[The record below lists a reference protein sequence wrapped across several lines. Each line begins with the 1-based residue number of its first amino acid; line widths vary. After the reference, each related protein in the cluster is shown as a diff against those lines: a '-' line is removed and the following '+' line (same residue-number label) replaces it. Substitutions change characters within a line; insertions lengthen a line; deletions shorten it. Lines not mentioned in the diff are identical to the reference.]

1 MNMLLKKLLSR
12 YMAPAGEDGTDTGGT
27 DTGSEDRGD
36 DFTPTGDD
44 EAGEGADDG
53 QAAGAVEDGA
63 GEDAAGAGDGGQGAA
78 DGADEPEDE
87 RGQRSPGIPKGRF
100 NEVNER
106 RKELE
111 SENERLKREL
121 AEARAAQPAAPAAPA
136 AAHVATAAQPE
147 ATVFDVAAKEQE
159 YAAALIEGD
168 TGKAAMIRGEI
179 NSHLIEQATQ
189 QAEGNIA
196 RRSAQQMLQAEVEVT
211 LKTYPWLDTPD
222 GVEARELIVAL
233 RDRMHHQGM
242 ALHEALRHAVAKIA
256 PRFKPADDD
265 DTPSGDL
272 SGSTKG
278 VDTRSSEAVRRGAAD
293 AVAQPPAMQ
302 VGIGNRATPAARVDV
317 TAMDDEQFAALSPAE
332 KSRLRGD

>member
-53 QAAGAVEDGA
+53 QSAGAGEDGA
-63 GEDAAGAGDGGQGAA
+63 GEDVAGVGDGDQAAA

-121 AEARAAQPAAPAAPA
+121 AEARAAQPAAPAAA
-136 AAHVATAAQPE
+136 YVATAAQPE
-147 ATVFDVAAKEQE
+147 AAVFDVAAKEQE

-168 TGKAAMIRGEI
+168 TGKAAKIRGEI
-179 NSHLIEQATQ
+179 NSHLVEQATQ

-222 GVEARELIVAL
+222 GAEALDLIMAA
-233 RDRMHHQGM
+233 RDRAIYQGV
-242 ALHEALRHAVAKIA
+242 AAHEALRSAVAKIA
-256 PRFKPADDD
+256 PRFKPTEDD

-272 SGSTKG
+272 SGGAKG

-302 VGIGNRATPAARVDV
+302 VGVGNRATPASRVDV

>member
-44 EAGEGADDG
+44 EAGGGADNG
-53 QAAGAVEDGA
+53 QS
-63 GEDAAGAGDGGQGAA
+63 AGAGDGGQSAA
-78 DGADEPEDE
+78 DGAGEPEDE
-87 RGQRSPGIPKGRF
+87 RGQRGPGIPKGRF

-121 AEARAAQPAAPAAPA
+121 AEARAAQPAAPAA
-136 AAHVATAAQPE
+136 AHVATAAQPE
-147 ATVFDVAAKEQE
+147 VAVFDVAAKEQE

-196 RRSAQQMLQAEVEVT
+196 RRSAQQLLQAEVEVT

-222 GVEARELIVAL
+222 GAEALDLIMAARDRAIYQGVAAHQAL
-233 RDRMHHQGM
+233 RS
-242 ALHEALRHAVAKIA
+242 AVARIA
-256 PRFKPADDD
+256 PRFKPTEDD

-272 SGSTKG
+272 SGGAKG

-302 VGIGNRATPAARVDV
+302 VGVGNRATPAARVDV

>member
-36 DFTPTGDD
+36 DFTPTGAG

-53 QAAGAVEDGA
+53 QSAGA
-63 GEDAAGAGDGGQGAA
+63 GEDAAGAGDGGQRAA

-147 ATVFDVAAKEQE
+147 VAVFDVAAKEQE

-196 RRSAQQMLQAEVEVT
+196 RRSAQQLLQAEVEVT

-222 GVEARELIVAL
+222 GADALDLIMAARDRAISQGVAPHQAL
-233 RDRMHHQGM
+233 RS
-242 ALHEALRHAVAKIA
+242 AVAKIA
-256 PRFKPADDD
+256 PRFKPTEDDD
-265 DTPSGDL
+265 PPSGDL
-272 SGSTKG
+272 SGATKG
-278 VDTRSSEAVRRGAAD
+278 ADTRSSEAVRRGAAD

-302 VGIGNRATPAARVDV
+302 VGVGNRATPAARVDV

>member
-36 DFTPTGDD
+36 DFTPTGAG

-53 QAAGAVEDGA
+53 QSAGA
-63 GEDAAGAGDGGQGAA
+63 GEDAAGAGDGGQSAA

-87 RGQRSPGIPKGRF
+87 RVQRSPGIPKGRF

-121 AEARAAQPAAPAAPA
+121 AEARAAQPAAPAA
-136 AAHVATAAQPE
+136 AHVATAAQPE
-147 ATVFDVAAKEQE
+147 VAVFDVAAKEQE

-168 TGKAAMIRGEI
+168 TDKAAMIRGEI

-196 RRSAQQMLQAEVEVT
+196 RRSAQQLLQAEVEVT

-222 GVEARELIVAL
+222 GADALDLIMAARDRAISQGVAPHQAL
-233 RDRMHHQGM
+233 RS
-242 ALHEALRHAVAKIA
+242 AVAKIA
-256 PRFKPADDD
+256 PRFKPTEDD

-272 SGSTKG
+272 PGSTKAG
-278 VDTRSSEAVRRGAAD
+278 DTRPSEAVRRGAAD

-302 VGIGNRATPAARVDV
+302 VGVGNRATPASRVDV

>member
-44 EAGEGADDG
+44 EAGEGADVG
-53 QAAGAVEDGA
+53 QSAGAGEDGA
-63 GEDAAGAGDGGQGAA
+63 GEDAAGAGDGGQSAA

-121 AEARAAQPAAPAAPA
+121 AEARAAQPAAPAA
-136 AAHVATAAQPE
+136 AHVATAAQPE
-147 ATVFDVAAKEQE
+147 VAVFDVAAKEQE

-196 RRSAQQMLQAEVEVT
+196 RRSAQQLLQAEVEVT

-222 GVEARELIVAL
+222 GADALDLIMAARDRAISQGFAPHQAL
-233 RDRMHHQGM
+233 RS
-242 ALHEALRHAVAKIA
+242 AVAKIA
-256 PRFKPADDD
+256 PRFKPTEDD
-265 DTPSGDL
+265 DTPSGGL
-272 SGSTKG
+272 PGGAKAE
-278 VDTRSSEAVRRGAAD
+278 DTRSSEAVRRGAAD

-302 VGIGNRATPAARVDV
+302 VGVGNRATPAARVDV

>member
-53 QAAGAVEDGA
+53 QSAGAGEDGA
-63 GEDAAGAGDGGQGAA
+63 GEDAAGAGDGGQSAA

-147 ATVFDVAAKEQE
+147 VAVFDVAAKEQE

-196 RRSAQQMLQAEVEVT
+196 RRSAQQLLQAEVEVT

-222 GVEARELIVAL
+222 GADALDLIMAARDRAISQGVAPHQAL
-233 RDRMHHQGM
+233 RS
-242 ALHEALRHAVAKIA
+242 AVAKIA
-256 PRFKPADDD
+256 PRFKPTEDD
-265 DTPSGDL
+265 DTPSGGL
-272 SGSTKG
+272 PGGAKAE
-278 VDTRSSEAVRRGAAD
+278 DTRSSEAVRRGAAD

-302 VGIGNRATPAARVDV
+302 VGVGNRATPASRVDV

>member
-53 QAAGAVEDGA
+53 QSAGAGEDGA
-63 GEDAAGAGDGGQGAA
+63 GEDAAGAGDGGQSAA

-121 AEARAAQPAAPAAPA
+121 AEARAAQPAAPAA
-136 AAHVATAAQPE
+136 AHVATAAQPE
-147 ATVFDVAAKEQE
+147 VAVFDVAAKEQE
-159 YAAALIEGD
+159 YADALIEGD

-196 RRSAQQMLQAEVEVT
+196 RRSAQQLLQAEVEVT

-222 GVEARELIVAL
+222 GAEALDLILAARDRAISQGVAPHQAL
-233 RDRMHHQGM
+233 RS
-242 ALHEALRHAVAKIA
+242 AVTKIA
-256 PRFKPADDD
+256 PRFKPTEDD

-302 VGIGNRATPAARVDV
+302 VGVGNRATPAARVDV
-317 TAMDDEQFAALSPAE
+317 AAMDDEQFAALSPAE

>member
-27 DTGSEDRGD
+27 DTGGTDTGSEDRGD

-44 EAGEGADDG
+44 EAGGGADNG
-53 QAAGAVEDGA
+53 QS
-63 GEDAAGAGDGGQGAA
+63 AGAGDGGQSAA
-78 DGADEPEDE
+78 DGAGEPEDE
-87 RGQRSPGIPKGRF
+87 RGQRGPGIPKGRF

-121 AEARAAQPAAPAAPA
+121 AEARAAQPAAPAA
-136 AAHVATAAQPE
+136 AHVATAAQPE
-147 ATVFDVAAKEQE
+147 VAVFDVAAKEQE

-196 RRSAQQMLQAEVEVT
+196 RRSAQQLLQAEVEVT

-222 GVEARELIVAL
+222 GAEALDLIMAARDRAIYQGVAAHQAL
-233 RDRMHHQGM
+233 RS
-242 ALHEALRHAVAKIA
+242 AVARIA
-256 PRFKPADDD
+256 PRFKPTEDD

-272 SGSTKG
+272 SGGAKG

-302 VGIGNRATPAARVDV
+302 VGVGNRATPAARVDV

>member
-53 QAAGAVEDGA
+53 QSAGA
-63 GEDAAGAGDGGQGAA
+63 GEDAAGAGDGGQSAA

-121 AEARAAQPAAPAAPA
+121 AEARAAQPAAPAA
-136 AAHVATAAQPE
+136 AHVATAAQPE
-147 ATVFDVAAKEQE
+147 VAVFDVAAKEQE
-159 YAAALIEGD
+159 YADALIEGD

-196 RRSAQQMLQAEVEVT
+196 RRSAQQLLQAEVEVT

-222 GVEARELIVAL
+222 GADALDLIMAARDRAISQGVAPHQAL
-233 RDRMHHQGM
+233 RS
-242 ALHEALRHAVAKIA
+242 AVTKIA
-256 PRFKPADDD
+256 PRFKPTEDD

-272 SGSTKG
+272 PGSTKAG
-278 VDTRSSEAVRRGAAD
+278 DTRPSEAVRRGAAD

-302 VGIGNRATPAARVDV
+302 VGVGNRATPAARVDV
-317 TAMDDEQFAALSPAE
+317 MAMDDEQFAALSPAE

>member
-27 DTGSEDRGD
+27 DTGVEDRGD
-36 DFTPTGDD
+36 DFTPTGEDD
-44 EAGEGADDG
+44 TGEGTGDG
-53 QAAGAVEDGA
+53 QAAGAGEADAGDDAGGA
-63 GEDAAGAGDGGQGAA
+63 GQAAADGA

-147 ATVFDVAAKEQE
+147 VAVFDVAAKEQE

-179 NSHLIEQATQ
+179 NSHLVEQATQ

-196 RRSAQQMLQAEVEVT
+196 RRSAQQLLQAEVEVT

-222 GVEARELIVAL
+222 GAEALELIMAA
-233 RDRMHHQGM
+233 RDRAISQGM
-242 ALHEALRHAVAKIA
+242 APHQALRNAVSKIA
-256 PRFKPADDD
+256 PRFAPESEAP
-265 DTPSGDL
+265 PSRGL
-272 SGSTKG
+272 PGG
-278 VDTRSSEAVRRGAAD
+278 EGGGDTRSSNAVRRGAAD

-302 VGIGNRATPAARVDV
+302 VGVGNRATPAARVDV
-317 TAMDDEQFAALSPAE
+317 ATLDDEQFAALSPAE

>member
-53 QAAGAVEDGA
+53 QSAGAGEDGA
-63 GEDAAGAGDGGQGAA
+63 GEDAAGAGDGGQSAA

-121 AEARAAQPAAPAAPA
+121 AEARAAQPAAPAA
-136 AAHVATAAQPE
+136 AHVATAAQPE
-147 ATVFDVAAKEQE
+147 VAVFDVAAKEQE
-159 YAAALIEGD
+159 YADALIEGD

-196 RRSAQQMLQAEVEVT
+196 RRSAQQLLQAEVEVT

-222 GVEARELIVAL
+222 GAEALDLILAARDRAISQGVAPHQAL
-233 RDRMHHQGM
+233 RS
-242 ALHEALRHAVAKIA
+242 AVAKIA
-256 PRFKPADDD
+256 PRFKPTEDD

-302 VGIGNRATPAARVDV
+302 VGVGNRATPASRVDV

>member
-1 MNMLLKKLLSR
+1 MNMLLKKLLSS

-27 DTGSEDRGD
+27 GTGSEDRGD
-36 DFTPTGDD
+36 DFTPTGEDD
-44 EAGEGADDG
+44 TGEGTGDG
-53 QAAGAVEDGA
+53 QAAGAGEADA
-63 GEDAAGAGDGGQGAA
+63 GDDAAGAGDGGQSAA

-121 AEARAAQPAAPAAPA
+121 AEARAAQPAAPAA
-136 AAHVATAAQPE
+136 AHVATAAQPE
-147 ATVFDVAAKEQE
+147 VAVFDVAAKEQE
-159 YAAALIEGD
+159 YADALIEGD
-168 TGKAAMIRGEI
+168 TGKAAKIRGEI
-179 NSHLIEQATQ
+179 NSHLVEQATQ

-222 GVEARELIVAL
+222 GADALDLIMAARDRAISQGVAAHQAL
-233 RDRMHHQGM
+233 RS
-242 ALHEALRHAVAKIA
+242 AVAKIA
-256 PRFKPADDD
+256 PRFKPTEDD
-265 DTPSGDL
+265 DTPSGGL
-272 SGSTKG
+272 PGGAKAE
-278 VDTRSSEAVRRGAAD
+278 DTRSSEAVRRGAAD

-302 VGIGNRATPAARVDV
+302 VGVGNRATPASRVDV
-317 TAMDDEQFAALSPAE
+317 TAMDDEQFSALSPAE

>member
-27 DTGSEDRGD
+27 DTGVEDRGD
-36 DFTPTGDD
+36 DFTPTGEDD
-44 EAGEGADDG
+44 TVEGTGDG
-53 QAAGAVEDGA
+53 QAAGAGEADAGDDAGGA
-63 GEDAAGAGDGGQGAA
+63 GQAAA

-87 RGQRSPGIPKGRF
+87 RVQRSQGIPKGRF

-121 AEARAAQPAAPAAPA
+121 AEARAAQPAAPAA
-136 AAHVATAAQPE
+136 AHVATAAQPE
-147 ATVFDVAAKEQE
+147 VAVFDVAAKEQE
-159 YAAALIEGD
+159 YADALIDGD
-168 TGKAAMIRGEI
+168 TGKAAKIRGEI

-196 RRSAQQMLQAEVEVT
+196 RRGAQQMLQAEVEVT

-222 GVEARELIVAL
+222 GAEALDLIMAA
-233 RDRMHHQGM
+233 RDRAISQGM
-242 ALHEALRHAVAKIA
+242 APHQALRSAVARIA
-256 PRFKPADDD
+256 PRFKPVEDD
-265 DTPSGDL
+265 DTPSGGL
-272 SGSTKG
+272 PGGAKAE
-278 VDTRSSEAVRRGAAD
+278 DTRSSEAVRRGAAD

-302 VGIGNRATPAARVDV
+302 VGVGNRATPASRVDV

>member
-53 QAAGAVEDGA
+53 QSAGAGEDGA
-63 GEDAAGAGDGGQGAA
+63 GEDAAGAGDGGQSAA

-147 ATVFDVAAKEQE
+147 AAVFDVAAKEHE
-159 YAAALIEGD
+159 YATALIEGD
-168 TGKAAMIRGEI
+168 TARAAKIRGEI
-179 NSHLIEQATQ
+179 NSHLVEQATQ

-196 RRSAQQMLQAEVEVT
+196 RRSAAQLLQDEVKAT
-211 LKTYPWLDTPD
+211 LSAHSWLDTPEGAD
-222 GVEARELIVAL
+222 ALDLIVAA
-233 RDRMHHQGM
+233 RDRAIAQGV
-242 ALHEALRHAVAKIA
+242 APHLALRSAVAKIA
-256 PRFKPADDD
+256 PRFKPTEDD

-272 SGSTKG
+272 PGSTKAG
-278 VDTRSSEAVRRGAAD
+278 DTRPSEAVRRGAAD

-302 VGIGNRATPAARVDV
+302 VGVGNRATPASRVDV

>member
-27 DTGSEDRGD
+27 DTGGTDTGSEDRGD

-44 EAGEGADDG
+44 EAGGGADNG
-53 QAAGAVEDGA
+53 QS
-63 GEDAAGAGDGGQGAA
+63 AGAGDGGQSAA
-78 DGADEPEDE
+78 DGAGEPEDE
-87 RGQRSPGIPKGRF
+87 RGQRGPGIPKGRF

-121 AEARAAQPAAPAAPA
+121 AEARAAQPAAPAA
-136 AAHVATAAQPE
+136 AHVATAAQPE
-147 ATVFDVAAKEQE
+147 VAVFDVAAKEQE

-179 NSHLIEQATQ
+179 NSHLIELATQ

-196 RRSAQQMLQAEVEVT
+196 RRSAQQLLQAEVEVT

-222 GVEARELIVAL
+222 GAEALDLIMAARDRAIYQGVAAHQAL
-233 RDRMHHQGM
+233 RS
-242 ALHEALRHAVAKIA
+242 AVARIA
-256 PRFKPADDD
+256 PRFKPTEDD

-272 SGSTKG
+272 SGGAKG

-302 VGIGNRATPAARVDV
+302 VGVGNRATPAARVDV